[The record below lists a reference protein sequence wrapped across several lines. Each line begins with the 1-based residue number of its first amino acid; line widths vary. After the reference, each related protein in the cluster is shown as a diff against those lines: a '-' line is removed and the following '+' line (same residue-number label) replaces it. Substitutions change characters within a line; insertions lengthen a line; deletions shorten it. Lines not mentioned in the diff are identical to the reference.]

1 MNYEAIF
8 NDVQAIAQNVGDGF
22 ESPLKAYI
30 ELKNLEALCK
40 ELKDQI
46 QPDAL
51 HEADAF
57 KGQIYHGYQIDV
69 REVGGRYTY
78 EHIDEISRLKERLK
92 DLEKSAQ
99 LSYKMSANGSI
110 MMNEQ
115 TGEVASPAH
124 YKGGSTAIILK
135 AI

>member
-57 KGQIYHGYQIDV
+57 KGQVYHGYQIDV

-78 EHIDEISRLKERLK
+78 DHIDEISRLKERLK

-115 TGEVASPAH
+115 TGEITSPAH

>member
-1 MNYEAIF
+1 MKYEAIF

-78 EHIDEISRLKERLK
+78 DHIDEISRLKERLK

-99 LSYKMSANGSI
+99 LSYKMSANGAI

-115 TGEVASPAH
+115 TGEVTSPAH

>member
-8 NDVQAIAQNVGDGF
+8 EQVQSISLNVGDGF

-46 QPDAL
+46 QSDAL
-51 HEADAF
+51 NEANAF
-57 KGQIYHGYQIDV
+57 KGQVYHGYQIDV
-69 REVGGRYTY
+69 REVGGRYSY
-78 EHIDEISRLKERLK
+78 DHIEEIVTLKEK
-92 DLEKSAQ
+92 IKELEKASQ
-99 LSYKMSANGSI
+99 MSWKMSNSGAI

-115 TGEVASPAH
+115 TGEVTPPAH

>member
-57 KGQIYHGYQIDV
+57 KGQVYHGYQIDV

-78 EHIDEISRLKERLK
+78 DHIDEISRLKERLK

-115 TGEVASPAH
+115 TGEITSPAH

-135 AI
+135 SI

>member
-1 MNYEAIF
+1 MKYEAIF
-8 NDVQAIAQNVGDGF
+8 NQVQAIAQNVGDGF

-30 ELKNLEALCK
+30 ELKNLESLCK

-51 HEADAF
+51 KEAEAF

-78 EHIDEISRLKERLK
+78 DHIDEISRLKERLK

-99 LSYKMSANGSI
+99 LSYKMSANGAI

-115 TGEVASPAH
+115 TGEVTSPAH

>member
-1 MNYEAIF
+1 
-8 NDVQAIAQNVGDGF
+8 
-22 ESPLKAYI
+22 
-30 ELKNLEALCK
+30 LKNLEALCK

-78 EHIDEISRLKERLK
+78 DHIDEISDLKARLK

-115 TGEVASPAH
+115 TGEVTSPAH

>member
-40 ELKDQI
+40 ELKEQI

-51 HEADAF
+51 KEADAF
-57 KGQIYHGYQIDV
+57 KGQVYHGYQIDV

-78 EHIDEISRLKERLK
+78 DHIDEISRLKERLK

-115 TGEVASPAH
+115 TGEVTSPAH

>member
-1 MNYEAIF
+1 MEYQDIF
-8 NDVQAIAQNVGDGF
+8 NQIQAIAQNVGDGF
-22 ESPLKAYI
+22 ESPLRGYI

-40 ELKDQI
+40 ELKDEI
-46 QPDAL
+46 QSDAL
-51 HEADAF
+51 NEANAF

-69 REVGGRYTY
+69 REVGGRYSY
-78 EHIDEISRLKERLK
+78 DHIAEISDLKARLKE
-92 DLEKSAQ
+92 LEKEAQ

-110 MMNEQ
+110 MMKED
-115 TGEVASPAH
+115 TGEVFPPAH

>member
-30 ELKNLEALCK
+30 ELKNLEGLCK

-57 KGQIYHGYQIDV
+57 KGQVYHGYQIDV

-78 EHIDEISRLKERLK
+78 DHIDEISRLKERLK

-115 TGEVASPAH
+115 TGEITSPAH

>member
-1 MNYEAIF
+1 MKYEAIF
-8 NDVQAIAQNVGDGF
+8 NQVQAIAQNVGDGF

-30 ELKNLEALCK
+30 ELKNLETLCK

-78 EHIDEISRLKERLK
+78 DHIDEISRLKERLK

-115 TGEVASPAH
+115 TGEITSPAH

-135 AI
+135 AV

>member
-51 HEADAF
+51 KEADAF
-57 KGQIYHGYQIDV
+57 KGQVYHGYQIDV

-78 EHIDEISRLKERLK
+78 DHIDEISRLKERLK

-115 TGEVASPAH
+115 TGEVTSPAH

>member
-1 MNYEAIF
+1 
-8 NDVQAIAQNVGDGF
+8 
-22 ESPLKAYI
+22 
-30 ELKNLEALCK
+30 LETLCK

-51 HEADAF
+51 KEADAF

-78 EHIDEISRLKERLK
+78 DHIDEISRLKERLK

-115 TGEVASPAH
+115 TGEVTSPAH

>member
-1 MNYEAIF
+1 MKYEAIF
-8 NDVQAIAQNVGDGF
+8 NDVQAIAQKVGDGF

-78 EHIDEISRLKERLK
+78 DHIDEISRLKERLK

-99 LSYKMSANGSI
+99 LSYKMSANGSV

-115 TGEVASPAH
+115 TGEITSPAH

>member
-40 ELKDQI
+40 ELKEQI

-51 HEADAF
+51 KEADAF

-78 EHIDEISRLKERLK
+78 DHIDEISRLKERLK

-115 TGEVASPAH
+115 TGEITSPAH

>member
-1 MNYEAIF
+1 MKYEAIF

-78 EHIDEISRLKERLK
+78 DHIDEISRLKERLK

-115 TGEVASPAH
+115 TGEITSPAH

>member
-8 NDVQAIAQNVGDGF
+8 EQVQSISLNVGDGF

-46 QPDAL
+46 QADAL
-51 HEADAF
+51 NEANAF
-57 KGQIYHGYQIDV
+57 KGQVYHGYQIDV
-69 REVGGRYTY
+69 REVGGRYSY
-78 EHIDEISRLKERLK
+78 DHIEEIVTLKEK
-92 DLEKSAQ
+92 IKELEKASQ
-99 LSYKMSANGSI
+99 MSWKMSNSGAI

-115 TGEVASPAH
+115 TGEVTPPAH

>member
-1 MNYEAIF
+1 MKYEAIF

-30 ELKNLEALCK
+30 ELKNLESLCK

-78 EHIDEISRLKERLK
+78 DHIDEISRLKERLK

-115 TGEVASPAH
+115 TGEVTSPAH

>member
-1 MNYEAIF
+1 MKYEAIF

-51 HEADAF
+51 KEADAF

-78 EHIDEISRLKERLK
+78 DHIDEISRLKERLK

-115 TGEVASPAH
+115 TGEVTSPAH

>member
-8 NDVQAIAQNVGDGF
+8 EQVQSISLNVGDGF

-30 ELKNLEALCK
+30 ELKNLESLCK

-46 QPDAL
+46 QADAL
-51 HEADAF
+51 NEANAF
-57 KGQIYHGYQIDV
+57 KGQVYHGYQIDV
-69 REVGGRYTY
+69 REVGGRYSY
-78 EHIDEISRLKERLK
+78 DHIEEIVTLKEK
-92 DLEKSAQ
+92 IKELEKASQ
-99 LSYKMSANGSI
+99 MSWKMSNSGAI

-115 TGEVASPAH
+115 TGEVTPPAH

>member
-8 NDVQAIAQNVGDGF
+8 EQVQAISQSVGDGF

-30 ELKNLEALCK
+30 ELKNLEELCK
-40 ELKDQI
+40 QLKDEI
-46 QPDAL
+46 QADAL
-51 HEADAF
+51 NEANAF
-57 KGQIYHGYQIDV
+57 KGQVYHGYQIDV
-69 REVGGRYTY
+69 REVGGRYSY
-78 EHIDEISRLKERLK
+78 DHIEEIVALKEK
-92 DLEKSAQ
+92 IKELEKASQ
-99 LSYKMSANGSI
+99 MSWKMSNSGSI

-115 TGEVASPAH
+115 TGEVTLPAH